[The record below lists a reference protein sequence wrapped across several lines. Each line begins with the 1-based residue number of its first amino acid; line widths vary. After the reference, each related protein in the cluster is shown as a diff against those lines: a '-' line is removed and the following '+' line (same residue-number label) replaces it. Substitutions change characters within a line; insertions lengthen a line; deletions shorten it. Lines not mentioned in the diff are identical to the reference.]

1 MNDKLVTLLG
11 GGGFVGRYVAQAL
24 LATGAR
30 VRIAQRDPRQAF
42 FLKPLGGLG
51 QTQFIGADV
60 TKPET
65 IAHAVHGS
73 DVVVNLV
80 GVLAGDFHTV
90 QTIGAKTVA
99 EAAAKAT
106 VEKAKTWP
114 LAKIGLGVG
123 IGSAAIAGAVLFNRS
138 RNPN

>member
-1 MNDKLVTLLG
+1 MTDPITTGTENDTPNEILAAAKEAKL
-11 GGGFVGRYVAQAL
+11 
-24 LATGAR
+24 
-30 VRIAQRDPRQAF
+30 
-42 FLKPLGGLG
+42 
-51 QTQFIGADV
+51 
-60 TKPET
+60 
-65 IAHAVHGS
+65 H
-73 DVVVNLV
+73 
-80 GVLAGDFHTV
+80 
-90 QTIGAKTVA
+90 A

>member
-1 MNDKLVTLLG
+1 MTDPITTNTDNDTPNEILAAAKEAKL
-11 GGGFVGRYVAQAL
+11 
-24 LATGAR
+24 
-30 VRIAQRDPRQAF
+30 
-42 FLKPLGGLG
+42 
-51 QTQFIGADV
+51 
-60 TKPET
+60 
-65 IAHAVHGS
+65 H
-73 DVVVNLV
+73 
-80 GVLAGDFHTV
+80 
-90 QTIGAKTVA
+90 A